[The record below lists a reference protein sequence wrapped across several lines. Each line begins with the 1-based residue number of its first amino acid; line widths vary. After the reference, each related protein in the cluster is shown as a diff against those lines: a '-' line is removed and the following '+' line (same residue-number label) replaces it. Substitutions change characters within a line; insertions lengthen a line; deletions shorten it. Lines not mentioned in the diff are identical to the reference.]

1 MRELRYFAPQE
12 FRGWYPRMDRR
23 LLHLLD
29 DFRDQLGEP
38 VIVSP
43 AHGSIGRHLGLDSLS
58 WHNIDMRGSVRAI
71 DIMIPGITQMGYPT
85 ARDLIGL
92 AQRTGFGGVGIYP
105 DWHPLPGMHLDV
117 RPQLHGTATT
127 WARRG
132 GTYMS
137 VEEAFGAE

>member
-1 MRELRYFAPQE
+1 MRELRHFAPQE

-38 VIVSP
+38 VMISP

-71 DIMIPGITQMGYPT
+71 DIMIPGYNADELCCSQGSDR
-85 ARDLIGL
+85 AGAAHRFWGGRDL
-92 AQRTGFGGVGIYP
+92 P
-105 DWHPLPGMHLDV
+105 
-117 RPQLHGTATT
+117 
-127 WARRG
+127 
-132 GTYMS
+132 
-137 VEEAFGAE
+137 

>member
-1 MRELRYFAPQE
+1 M
-12 FRGWYPRMDRR
+12 
-23 LLHLLD
+23 
-29 DFRDQLGEP
+29 
-38 VIVSP
+38 
-43 AHGSIGRHLGLDSLS
+43 
-58 WHNIDMRGSVRAI
+58 RAI
-71 DIMIPGITQMGYPT
+71 DIMIPGITQMNYTT

-92 AQRTGFGGVGIYP
+92 AQRVGFGGVGIYP

-117 RPQLHGTATT
+117 RPQLHGAATT

>member
-1 MRELRYFAPQE
+1 MRELRYFEPQE
-12 FRGWYPRMDRR
+12 FRGWYPSMDRR

-43 AHGSIGRHLGLDSLS
+43 ATGAIGRHLGLDSLS
-58 WHNIDMRGSVRAI
+58 WHNIDMRGAVRAI
-71 DIMIPGITQMGYPT
+71 DVMIPGITQMSYTT

-92 AQRTGFGGVGIYP
+92 AQRTGFGGVGVYP

-117 RPQLHGTATT
+117 RPQLHGAATT

-132 GTYMS
+132 ETYMT
-137 VEEAFGAE
+137 VEEALGAE